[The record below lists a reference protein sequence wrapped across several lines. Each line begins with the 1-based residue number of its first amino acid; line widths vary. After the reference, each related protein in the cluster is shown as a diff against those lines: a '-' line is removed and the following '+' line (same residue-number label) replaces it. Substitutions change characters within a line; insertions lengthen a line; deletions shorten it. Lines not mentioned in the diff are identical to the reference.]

1 VAAVAYVDPGN
12 FAANTSAGA
21 LFGYRL
27 AFVVVL
33 ASLLAMPV
41 QFLSAK
47 VGIVT
52 GQSLP
57 RLCRDGYRP
66 AVVRG
71 LWLQAEV
78 VAMATDLAEVVG
90 AATGL
95 NLLFGI
101 PLAPAG
107 LIAALAATAVLA
119 IQLKGFRPFE
129 RAVGFLL
136 LTVLA
141 GFGYDLLRIGP
152 QARLT
157 AAALVP
163 SLPGHG
169 AVLVAVSIVGATIM
183 PHVVYLHSA
192 LTAGRIR
199 CRSDRDRALVLRYE
213 RWDVIIALGLAG
225 LVNLAML
232 IVAAMVFGAGGRDAG
247 PASIAGLHA
256 GLAQLVGGGAALAF
270 AVALLASGISSSGVG
285 TLAGQVVMDGF
296 LRRPGSVLVRRAI
309 TVIPASA
316 VLAAGVSPTR
326 VLLFSQVVLSFGIP
340 FALVPLALITRS
352 RRIMGSF
359 AAGPGTTAAL
369 WLITA
374 AVIVLNVILL
384 WQQFA

>member
-1 VAAVAYVDPGN
+1 
-12 FAANTSAGA
+12 
-21 LFGYRL
+21 L
-27 AFVVVL
+27 
-33 ASLLAMPV
+33 
-41 QFLSAK
+41 LSAK

-57 RLCRDGYRP
+57 RLCRDWYRP

-71 LWLQAEV
+71 LWLQAEL
-78 VAMATDLAEVVG
+78 VAVATDLAEVVG

-101 PLAPAG
+101 PLAAAG

-129 RAVGFLL
+129 RAIGFLL

-152 QARLT
+152 DARLT

-232 IVAAMVFGAGGRDAG
+232 IVAAM
-247 PASIAGLHA
+247 
-256 GLAQLVGGGAALAF
+256 AF

-285 TLAGQVVMDGF
+285 TLAGQVVIDGF

-309 TVIPASA
+309 TVIPAIA

-326 VLLFSQVVLSFGIP
+326 VLVS
-340 FALVPLALITRS
+340 
-352 RRIMGSF
+352 
-359 AAGPGTTAAL
+359 
-369 WLITA
+369 
-374 AVIVLNVILL
+374 L
-384 WQQFA
+384 WQQFT

>member
-1 VAAVAYVDPGN
+1 
-12 FAANTSAGA
+12 
-21 LFGYRL
+21 
-27 AFVVVL
+27 
-33 ASLLAMPV
+33 V

-57 RLCRDGYRP
+57 RICRDWYRP

-71 LWLQAEV
+71 LWLQAEL
-78 VAMATDLAEVVG
+78 VAMATDLAEIVG
-90 AATGL
+90 AAIGL

-101 PLAPAG
+101 PLAAAG

-129 RAVGFLL
+129 RAIGFLL

-152 QARLT
+152 EARLT
-157 AAALVP
+157 AAALAP

-232 IVAAMVFGAGGRDAG
+232 VVAAMVFGAGGRNTG

-270 AVALLASGISSSGVG
+270 AVALLASGISSAGVG

-309 TVIPASA
+309 TVIPAIA

-326 VLLFSQVVLSFGIP
+326 VLVFSQVVLSFGIP

-384 WQQFA
+384 WQQFT